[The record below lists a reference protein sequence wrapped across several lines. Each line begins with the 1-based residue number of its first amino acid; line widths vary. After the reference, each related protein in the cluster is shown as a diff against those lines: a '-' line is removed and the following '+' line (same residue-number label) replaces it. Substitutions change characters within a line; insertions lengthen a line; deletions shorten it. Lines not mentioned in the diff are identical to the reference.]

1 MIVRYSRTQQMLQYI
16 IFHIKQIQSTIVLGD
31 DEEEDD
37 EMRQVLRAIE
47 LSQREEDQG
56 ALST

>member
-1 MIVRYSRTQQMLQYI
+1 MQYI
-16 IFHIKQIQSTIVLGD
+16 IFHIKEVQSTIVLDD